1 MPLAELEQSINTN
14 GHLPGIPSAND
25 IKENGINVT
34 EVQSKMLEKIEEQTL
49 YMIEL
54 KKENEVLKQE
64 INKLK

>member
-1 MPLAELEQSINTN
+1 
-14 GHLPGIPSAND
+14 LPGIPSAND